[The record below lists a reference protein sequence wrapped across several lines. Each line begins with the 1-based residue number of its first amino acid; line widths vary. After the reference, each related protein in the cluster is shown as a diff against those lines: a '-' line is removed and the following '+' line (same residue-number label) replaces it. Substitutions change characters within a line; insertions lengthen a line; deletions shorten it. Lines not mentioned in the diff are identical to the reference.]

1 VQVAEENIQTAQK
14 ALEQATENLRITRLQ
29 YQQQVTTV
37 TEVLDART
45 YLTQAEAN
53 YYAARYGWHMALAEL
68 ERSLGR
74 RESR

>member
-1 VQVAEENIQTAQK
+1 VQVAEENVQTAAK
-14 ALEQATENLRITRLQ
+14 ALEQAAENLRITRLQ

-53 YYAARYGWHMALAEL
+53 FYSARYGRHLAQAEL
-68 ERSLGR
+68 DRAVGR
-74 RESR
+74 RAP